1 MMAAPK
7 TEWQEISVENGPAT
21 LTFEDIYRQFGGKIL
36 NLAYRMAGTEET
48 ARDLAQEVFI
58 KVYENMEAFR
68 GESQVYTWIY
78 RIAANH
84 ILNHLKSVQRQRWLS
99 LMDKPLGEVL
109 KEEEIEPGF
118 RERASTP
125 GPDRHLEKSEREK
138 IVWNAVQSLPP
149 KYRIPFVLHR
159 YEEMSYREITEV
171 MELSLSAVEARIH
184 RAKKMLIE
192 KLEPLLE
199 EL

>member
-1 MMAAPK
+1 MALK
-7 TEWQEISVENGPAT
+7 TEEQELSVENEPPT
-21 LTFEDIYRQFGGKIL
+21 LTFEDIYQEFGEKIL
-36 NLAYRMAGTEET
+36 NLAYRMTGVEET
-48 ARDLAQEVFI
+48 ARDLTQDIFI
-58 KVYENMEAFR
+58 KVYQNMEAFR
-68 GESQVYTWIY
+68 GESQMYTWMY

-84 ILNHLKSVQRQRWLS
+84 ILNHLKSARRWRWLS
-99 LMDKPLGEVL
+99 LMDKPLGEVF

-118 RERASTP
+118 QERASPP

-159 YEEMSYREITEV
+159 YEEMSYREIAEV
-171 MELSLSAVEARIH
+171 MDLSLSAVEARLH
-184 RAKKMLIE
+184 RAKKMLIN
-192 KLEPLLE
+192 KLEPLLK